1 MREYLSEAIILDKT
15 PNGDMDI
22 RFSIFTKK
30 FGMLRAKA
38 KSARKITSK
47 LAPHLEPGNVVQVR
61 LVEQK
66 GLQVVDALKRGTI
79 GVSTSTLHFLNEL
92 LPEGEPEK
100 MLWNALISDK
110 FSWEEALAI
119 LGWDPRGASCAKC
132 SAATPS
138 IFDIRG
144 QEFFCR
150 ACGANLSP
158 ARAIRFVV
166 ALA

>member
-1 MREYLSEAIILDKT
+1 MQEYLSEAIILDKE
-15 PNGDMDI
+15 PNGDLDV

-30 FGMLRAKA
+30 FGKLTAKA

-47 LAPHLEPGNVVQVR
+47 LAPHLEPGNVAQVR
-61 LVEQK
+61 LIEQR

-79 GVSTSTLHFLNEL
+79 DTPLAALHFLNEL

-100 MLWNALISDK
+100 MLWNALISEK
-110 FSWEEALAI
+110 FLWEEALAI

-132 SAATPS
+132 GANAPS
-138 IFDIRG
+138 VFDIRG

-150 ACGANLSP
+150 ACGVNLP
-158 ARAIRFVV
+158 LARAIP
-166 ALA
+166 LAGTST